1 VRNKRVDLGQFV
13 TRGQAIAEIYSVDRA
28 EVRLPIRDSD
38 LAYVDLPLVYRGHTG
53 RQPHPKVILRANFAG
68 SVYEWEGRIDRTE
81 GEIDAKTRMV
91 HAVAVVDDPY
101 SYEKNVDRPPLA
113 AGMFVEAEIFGT
125 KAENV
130 VVLPRSALRAG
141 NRVLVIDGE
150 NTLRF
155 RDIDVARIK
164 RDRVV
169 VRGGLEPGERVCLTP
184 LTAVTDGM
192 KVRTQGVEESD
203 PVAREEV
210 TS

>member
-1 VRNKRVDLGQFV
+1 VRNKMVDLGQFV

-28 EVRLPIRDSD
+28 EVRLPIRDRD
-38 LAYVDLPLVYRGHTG
+38 LAFVELPLVYRDDTG
-53 RQPHPKVILRANFAG
+53 RQPHPRVILRANFAG

-113 AGMFVEAEIFGT
+113 AGMFVEAEIFGVG
-125 KAENV
+125 AEKV
-130 VVLPRSALRAG
+130 IVIPRSALRSG
-141 NRVLVIDGE
+141 DRVLVIDDDDR
-150 NTLRF
+150 LRF
-155 RDIDVARIK
+155 REIDIARVQ

-169 VRGGLEPGERVCLTP
+169 IRGGLANGERVCLTP
-184 LTAVTDGM
+184 MTAVTDGM
-192 KVRTQGVEESD
+192 KVRIHDVGASNG
-203 PVAREEV
+203 EEV